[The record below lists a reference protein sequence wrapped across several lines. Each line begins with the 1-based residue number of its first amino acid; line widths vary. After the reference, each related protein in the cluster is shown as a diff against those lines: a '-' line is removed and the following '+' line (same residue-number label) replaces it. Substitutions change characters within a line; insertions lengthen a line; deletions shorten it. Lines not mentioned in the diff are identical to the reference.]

1 MVLPVCHQRSSLP
14 NQIDRKMPSPAV
26 SFPGKRLLHLFCFL
40 CWSQV
45 TWGQHSW
52 MHPDDHI
59 RAPHY
64 LEWIE
69 ALENEDQWTQAR
81 LLTTLPNGRIVDMSA
96 HAQGQ
101 GGQSLIH
108 INGDMRWV
116 VSSEEPLSN
125 LSASLVEGYNGGSL
139 DFMWHNHLHS
149 LGGYGLWR
157 RHFDLIRFHGGD
169 QGWQKVATD
178 GQSPEDQ
185 SNTDMSMSFFAHG
198 KAHLFVDPLSSRGF
212 TAETNFVYH
221 VLDLDKRQWTRKG
234 AVDARLGQIRG
245 GINLPSGWLMHNE
258 AGELIWV
265 DFEQEIARL
274 LPNAAG
280 MLEEFYAWHREEGR
294 MTFVGDSTVWHLWNG
309 ERVTLNIPW
318 KALDAAQDVPLF
330 VPSSLPLNDNSMA
343 AGPSVNGRERGTT
356 FNLSQLIPWLMFLG
370 LAIWFWLER
379 RKSSRR
385 REGRSPQTAAE
396 ELNEEKAQ
404 GQYSALTQMVLE
416 HMGKQF
422 ETEELDVLLGIS
434 HLSSPETLRSHRA
447 RMIQRVNTEYRV
459 TQGQDLI
466 VRQRAFSDRRRSVYV
481 IGGTPGAAAQDEGME
496 DATP

>member
-1 MVLPVCHQRSSLP
+1 MPFPAAFFSNKHLLYLLCFFCAAQVMLGQ
-14 NQIDRKMPSPAV
+14 NQW
-26 SFPGKRLLHLFCFL
+26 L
-40 CWSQV
+40 
-45 TWGQHSW
+45 
-52 MHPDDHI
+52 HPDDHI

-64 LEWIE
+64 LEWME
-69 ALENEDQWTQAR
+69 ALENEVRWTNAR
-81 LLTTLPNGRIVDMSA
+81 LLTTLPNGRLVAMSA

-178 GQSPEDQ
+178 GQRPEDH
-185 SNTDMSMSFFAHG
+185 SNTDWTMSFFAHG
-198 KAHLFVDPLSSRGF
+198 KAHLFVDPSASPGF
-212 TAETNFVYH
+212 TTETNFVYH
-221 VLDLDKRQWTRKG
+221 VLDLDKRQWARKG

-245 GINLPSGWLMHNE
+245 GINLPSGWLMYND

-274 LPNAAG
+274 LPNG
-280 MLEEFYAWHREEGR
+280 SGILEEFYTWHREEGR

-309 ERVTLNIPW
+309 ERAALTIPW
-318 KALDAAQDVPLF
+318 KALEAAQAVPLF
-330 VPSSLPLNDNSMA
+330 VPYSLPLNDNSTA
-343 AGPSVNGRERGTT
+343 AGPSVKSEEPVTT
-356 FNLSQLIPWLMFLG
+356 FNLLQLIPWLMFLG
-370 LAIWFWLER
+370 LAIWFWLDR
-379 RKSSRR
+379 RKSSHR
-385 REGRSPQTAAE
+385 REVQSPLTAAG
-396 ELNEEKAQ
+396 ELDHGKAQ
-404 GQYSALTQMVLE
+404 GQYSALTQLVLE

-422 ETEELDVLLGIS
+422 ETEELDVMLGIS
-434 HLSSPETLRSHRA
+434 HLSSQETLRSQRA

-481 IGGTPGAAAQDEGME
+481 IGGTAGAAAQDGGME

>member
-1 MVLPVCHQRSSLP
+1 MLVCHRRSSPP
-14 NQIDRKMPSPAV
+14 NQIHRKMPSQAPPSPHKQLLCLLCFFC
-26 SFPGKRLLHLFCFL
+26 SFHI
-40 CWSQV
+40 
-45 TWGQHSW
+45 TWGQNKW
-52 MHPDDHI
+52 LHPDDHI

-69 ALENEDQWTQAR
+69 ALENEIHWTNAR
-81 LLTTLPNGRIVDMSA
+81 LLTSLPNGRFVAMSA

-101 GGQSLIH
+101 GEQSLIH

-116 VSSEEPLSN
+116 VNSEEPLSN
-125 LSASLVEGYNGGSL
+125 LSSSLVEGYNGGSL

-157 RHFDLIRFHGGD
+157 RHFDLIRFHGGV

-178 GQSPEDQ
+178 GQSPEDH
-185 SNTDMSMSFFAHG
+185 SNTDRTMSFFARG
-198 KAHLFVDPLSSRGF
+198 KAHLFVDPSASPGF

-245 GINLPSGWLMHNE
+245 GIKLPSGWLMHNE

-280 MLEEFYAWHREEGR
+280 MLEEFFMWHREEGR

-309 ERVTLNIPW
+309 ERMALTIPW
-318 KALDAAQDVPLF
+318 NALEAAQAVSLY
-330 VPSSLPLNDNSMA
+330 VPSSLPLNDNSTA
-343 AGPSVNGRERGTT
+343 AGPSLKAEDSGST
-356 FNLSQLIPWLMFLG
+356 FNLLQLIPWLMFLG
-370 LAIWFWLER
+370 LAIWFWLDR
-379 RKSSRR
+379 RMASPR
-385 REGRSPQTAAE
+385 REGESPLTAAE
-396 ELNEEKAQ
+396 GLDRGEAQ
-404 GQYSALTQMVLE
+404 GQYSTLTQMVLE

-422 ETEELDVLLGIS
+422 ETEELDVMLGIS
-434 HLSSPETLRSHRA
+434 HLSSPETLRSQRA

-481 IGGTPGAAAQDEGME
+481 IGGTHGATAQEGGIE